1 MKTSF
6 LTIFSFL
13 VIFAKAQ
20 YYYQDIL
27 GTKETA
33 DLIKTYR
40 NNKVSRVL
48 LNSYNAENTKS
59 DDFYV
64 EQIFS
69 IPNQM
74 LGAERSAQTCRINF
88 CTFVT

>member
-64 EQIFS
+64 EQVFFYVK
-69 IPNQM
+69 PNVENNYPFWSYQ
-74 LGAERSAQTCRINF
+74 
-88 CTFVT
+88 